1 MVVVLIEGGG
11 GGGDWKAE
19 GEEEC
24 EAEGVGSWATAEAEI
39 LTVRVCTSPWIGE
52 RYVVV
57 DGMVG
62 RERRVRVRVLGR
74 DILCVLVDLISFL
87 FIVLRDL
94 MYCESNGL

>member
-1 MVVVLIEGGG
+1 M
-11 GGGDWKAE
+11 
-19 GEEEC
+19 
-24 EAEGVGSWATAEAEI
+24 
-39 LTVRVCTSPWIGE
+39 
-52 RYVVV
+52 VV

-74 DILCVLVDLISFL
+74 DILCVLVCLFSFL